1 MAGISSS
8 LTAPA
13 VTNIKITNFDLPL
26 ANTEYAFPLSTN
38 CKAIEIAPR
47 GRATLKIS
55 FTEGESGTNYK
66 TIHRNTS
73 WDISGFSFSSKTMYI
88 QSNLAD
94 EIAEIVELI

>member
-13 VTNIKITNFDLPL
+13 VTDIKISNFTLTNAD
-26 ANTEYAFPLSTN
+26 TEYAFTLSSN

-47 GRATLKIS
+47 GRGRLKVCFILGDS
-55 FTEGESGTNYK
+55 NTIYK
-66 TIHRNTS
+66 TIFRGTS
-73 WDISGFSFSSKTMYI
+73 WDISGFSFASKVMYI
-88 QSNLAD
+88 QSDIAG